1 MENVLTKLLNIDTIA
16 PPEIDIRSAFS
27 EGNIK
32 ELADSMQLV
41 GLIEPV
47 VVRNRNDYFEIIAG
61 HRRYLAATLLKWDTL
76 PCIIRDLDDEAAL
89 TLRIHENLHRENM
102 TPLDEANF
110 VAVLHYE
117 YKWSINKVCKEL
129 SKSKNWTNDRIDI
142 FSLPDNFKEALG
154 NKSIKPAVALLLIQ
168 IDNEPYRNELLK
180 RAAYSGLTTAQ
191 ARGWLNDWKGFP
203 IPEGESLAEM
213 EEYHAG
219 CAAVSEH
226 IQCKICDMD
235 MKLGNYLYLMVCPSC
250 HMDIQAA
257 KVTAADPSLESQS
270 QQD

>member
-1 MENVLTKLLNIDTIA
+1 MENTLTKEINIDLIT

-27 EGNIK
+27 EGNIR
-32 ELADSMQLV
+32 ELADSMHQV

-47 VVRNRNDYFEIIAG
+47 VVRNRNDRYEIIAG
-61 HRRYLAATLLKWDTL
+61 HRRYLAAKVLRWDKLT
-76 PCIIRDLDDEAAL
+76 CIVRTLDDEAAL

-117 YKWSINKVCKEL
+117 YKWSLAKICKQL
-129 SKSKNWTNDRIDI
+129 SKSKNWIKDRIDI
-142 FSLPDNFKEALG
+142 FQLPDNFKEALG
-154 NKSIKPAVALLLIQ
+154 NKSVKPAVALLLIQ
-168 IDNEPYRNELLK
+168 ITNEPYRNELLK

-191 ARGWLNDWKGFP
+191 ARAWLTDWKGFP
-203 IPEGESLAEM
+203 IAEGEPLAELQAFQ
-213 EEYHAG
+213 ENHTPI
-219 CAAVSEH
+219 SEH
-226 IQCKICDMD
+226 IQCKICDVD
-235 MKLGNYLYLMVCPSC
+235 MKLGNYIYLMICPSC

-257 KVTAADPSLESQS
+257 KVTAVDPSLESQS